1 MQCQLSVNYMSIF
14 FLFIFSL
21 FCTLGVLPLSFHF
34 VLRVFSSVL
43 FVNSFLLFW
52 VLKFEKMFIHLFPR
66 HDKSRR
72 SHAAALGT
80 SKRMNVYKSI
90 LKIYLKI
97 EFEDDMRWMFSH
109 SEKFF
114 VRGDILLQSWK
125 RNFCNCDKASIL
137 FTQVPFEIKVS
148 MLLLII
154 VEKLNLIAILC
165 IIMHWVL
172 FLKAVF
178 CHTSLWWWCWC

>member
-1 MQCQLSVNYMSIF
+1 MSNFF
-14 FLFIFSL
+14 FLFSPY
-21 FCTLGVLPLSFHF
+21 FCTLSILPLSFHF

-66 HDKSRR
+66 LDKSRR

-80 SKRMNVYKSI
+80 SKRMNVYKFI

-109 SEKFF
+109 SKKFF

-125 RNFCNCDKASIL
+125 RNFRNCDKTSIL

-148 MLLLII
+148 MWLLLSWKNWIW
-154 VEKLNLIAILC
+154 LPYYALLC
-165 IIMHWVL
+165 IG
-172 FLKAVF
+172 FF
-178 CHTSLWWWCWC
+178 S